1 MEQNE
6 GNQSTIEATTDWP
19 PPGQPAPP
27 PPPSPS
33 TWTVPTWA
41 REEKAAGKDKADSMR
56 GAKLTLIL
64 RALLPFIALISS
76 VTIWA
81 THRSQNGAA
90 WHIAQEIGLRQSDF
104 PLGAT
109 VDMTQPPEPH
119 QLSPSAPGPCSPV
132 HSQPWIA
139 DYDSPTFDPSEHGF
153 DFVSSE
159 VVIMASSSDA
169 YDALAAIGAPG
180 YARQCFQPAYDE
192 ASKAMMPDLSCG
204 AFHFEKSSITELPND
219 GFPEATVDYRY
230 MAVMSCTKSGGVYS
244 WDTDIISAQV
254 GGAFIQGTF
263 NSYGGPVPTN
273 IEQIAMNAM
282 AKRAYSRMSDKTPS

>member
-6 GNQSTIEATTDWP
+6 GNQSTIEATPDWP

-27 PPPSPS
+27 APHSPS

-41 REEKAAGKDKADSMR
+41 REEKAAGKDKAGSLR

-64 RALLPFIALISS
+64 RALLPLIALMSS
-76 VTIWA
+76 VTIWV

-90 WHIAQEIGLRQSDF
+90 WHVAQEIGLRQSDF

-109 VDMTQPPEPH
+109 VDMTQPPEPN

-139 DYDSPTFDPSEHGF
+139 DYDSPTFDPSEHGN

-159 VVIMASSSDA
+159 VVIMPSSSDA

-180 YARQCFQPAYDE
+180 YDRQCFEPAYDE

-254 GGAFIQGTF
+254 GGAFIQGIF

-273 IEQIAMNAM
+273 IEQTAMNAM